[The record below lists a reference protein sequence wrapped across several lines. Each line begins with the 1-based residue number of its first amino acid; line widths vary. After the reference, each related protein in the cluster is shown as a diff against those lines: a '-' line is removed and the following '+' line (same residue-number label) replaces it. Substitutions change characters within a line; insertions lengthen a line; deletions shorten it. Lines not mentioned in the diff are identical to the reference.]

1 MPSRFFRTF
10 VNPFRR
16 DSLEREV
23 EEEFSF
29 HLEQKER
36 DLIDA
41 GVDPSEARRRA
52 RAEFGPVG
60 QWRRESVKMR
70 QTGRKRGRRIEWRNS
85 WMQDLRHA
93 VRGLARNPTLTVAA
107 VSTLALGIGA
117 NTAIYSVAHAVIFR
131 PLPYPEPDRLVAI
144 WLRERGDD
152 GETADRGFAFGDFV
166 DYRDRS
172 STLVDMAFMSYFA
185 ADFHGERPVR
195 VIGQRVPASYFDLLG
210 VRAARGRTLIKEDA
224 DRPESDRAVVLTH
237 AVWTSHF
244 GADPEVV
251 GRTFRTTTQ
260 GRSGFFTV
268 VGVLPEDFEQA
279 PGFRF
284 DSQVGLTRGV
294 VDLFTGSMTDPVVR
308 TRRGGGGW
316 SVYARIAE
324 GRSLEE
330 ARTEMR
336 SISAGLAEAY
346 PETNEGVGVWVQ
358 RYTSRMGGGPIR
370 TVLWVMLG
378 AVFGVLMIACFNVA
392 NLLLARS
399 LVRSKEVAVRSALG
413 ADRGRLMRQ
422 FLIEAGVLV
431 ALGGAVGV
439 VIAYYGI
446 AAFNASIA
454 DIQKPYWIVI
464 RLDGAAVLFTIGI
477 TAVASLVAGTLPAVR
492 ASGGQIHDILKDES
506 RGSSSLRMGRFST
519 GLVIGEI
526 ALSSALLVAAG
537 MMVKSVINLNTVDMG
552 FEGEHVF
559 TARLGLFESD
569 YPDDEARVRF
579 YDRLVEDLNAEP
591 GVEAAGLTTNLPARP
606 GARVPVALEGVAY
619 ADVTDQALA
628 SRNNITPGYFDALSV
643 AVVEGRGFGPQDRAG
658 AMPTVIVNESFARR
672 HFEAETPIGRRFRT
686 GEEQPWMTIVGLVPD
701 IFIASQG
708 PGGADV
714 PPDQFFVPIAQQQN
728 LRFVSITV
736 KTRGEPGAFAADARE
751 VVARIDPDLPLYWVL
766 TMEESLE
773 TATFIYTIFGSL
785 FTTFGLAA
793 LFLAAVGLYGVMAF
807 SVSRRTQEMGVR
819 MAMGAGAGDV
829 MWLILGKGMKQLAIG
844 GVAGLLM
851 GAALVRP
858 LAVVFFDVDPSDPT
872 VYAAIVVTLGLAGLV
887 ACLVPARRAT
897 RIELVEA
904 LRPD

>member
-1 MPSRFFRTF
+1 MESLLTDVRYGLRMLIRTPGLSIVAVLTIALGVGLTTHTFSIVYGAVLRGADFDRGTILVNLSEDVPSQD
-10 VNPFRR
+10 RR
-16 DSLEREV
+16 GSGIPIL
-23 EEEFSF
+23 
-29 HLEQKER
+29 
-36 DLIDA
+36 DLID
-41 GVDPSEARRRA
+41 
-52 RAEFGPVG
+52 
-60 QWRRESVKMR
+60 WREQ
-70 QTGRKRGRRIEWRNS
+70 QT
-85 WMQDLRHA
+85 A
-93 VRGLARNPTLTVAA
+93 FRGLGAFTMGTIN
-107 VSTLALGIGA
+107 LA
-117 NTAIYSVAHAVIFR
+117 
-131 PLPYPEPDRLVAI
+131 
-144 WLRERGDD
+144 DD
-152 GETADRGFAFGDFV
+152 D
-166 DYRDRS
+166 S
-172 STLVDMAFMSYFA
+172 
-185 ADFHGERPVR
+185 
-195 VIGQRVPASYFDLLG
+195 
-210 VRAARGRTLIKEDA
+210 
-224 DRPESDRAVVLTH
+224 RPERFEGAFVSASLFAQVDGVPILGRVFNPEDDAGTGEQVVIIGH
-237 AVWTSHF
+237 SVWQGRY
-244 GADPEVV
+244 GADPNIIGKSIRANAEAA
-251 GRTFRTTTQ
+251 
-260 GRSGFFTV
+260 TV
-268 VGVLPEDFEQA
+268 VGVMPQGFHFPLNEDVWLPLNIDLLQAERGANRAFVAGRLREGVSLEQA
-279 PGFRF
+279 
-284 DSQVGLTRGV
+284 DVQ
-294 VDLFTGSMTDPVVR
+294 MQQIA
-308 TRRGGGGW
+308 RR
-316 SVYARIAE
+316 
-324 GRSLEE
+324 
-330 ARTEMR
+330 
-336 SISAGLAEAY
+336 LAEAY

-358 RYTSRMGGGPIR
+358 SYTDRFMGGPILN
-370 TVLWVMLG
+370 VLWVMLG
-378 AVFGVLMIACFNVA
+378 AVFGVLLIACFNVA

-422 FLIEAGVLV
+422 LLIEAGVLV

-446 AAFNASIA
+446 ATFNAAVA
-454 DIQKPYWIVI
+454 DVQKPYWMVF

-492 ASGGQIHDILKDES
+492 ASGGQVHEILKDES

-519 GLVIGEI
+519 ALVIGEI

-591 GVEAAGLTTNLPARP
+591 GVEAAGLTTNLPAR
-606 GARVPVALEGVAY
+606 GGGRVPVALDGVAY
-619 ADVTDQALA
+619 ADVTDQALS

-672 HFEAETPIGRRFRT
+672 HFEVETPIGRRFRT

-701 IFIASQG
+701 IFITSQG
-708 PGGADV
+708 PGGAEV

-736 KTRGEPGAFAADARE
+736 KTRGEPGAFATDARE
-751 VVARIDPDLPLYWVL
+751 VVARIDPDLPLYWVF

-773 TATFIYTIFGSL
+773 TATFVYTIFGSL

-829 MWLILGKGMKQLAIG
+829 MRLILGKGMKQLAIG
-844 GVAGLLM
+844 GVVGLLM
-851 GAALVRP
+851 GAAMVRP

-897 RIELVEA
+897 RIELVDA